1 MTDNNDWTVYP
12 ETLRK
17 VAARCPY
24 PMVNADMLTDLADHL
39 EDLQGGPWRIM
50 HYDHE
55 ADDRRGEWREVY
67 VFRSRKKAEE
77 RVDEYNKDL
86 LVRQQQR
93 HDADYAE
100 AFRQFS
106 EYEVLVKAGLRTA
119 GLKTAPVKKTLTMN
133 DLRDRY
139 AVWSI
144 DFDD

>member
-1 MTDNNDWTVYP
+1 MTDDSNWILDP
-12 ETLRK
+12 KTLRE
-17 VAARCPY
+17 VADNCPY
-24 PMVNADMLTDLADHL
+24 PSLNAAALTTLADHL

-50 HYDHE
+50 YYDHE

-77 RVDEYNKDL
+77 RVDKYNKDL

-119 GLKTAPVKKTLTMN
+119 GLRTAPVKKTLTVD
-133 DLRDRY
+133 DLRDYYR
-139 AVWSI
+139 VLSI